1 VQIIDAYV
9 PSASVLPLYGM
20 QVIESMVMAIGAFN
34 ASKASGHPMHH
45 PEISNL

>member
-1 VQIIDAYV
+1 
-9 PSASVLPLYGM
+9 VLPLYGM

-34 ASKASGHPMHH
+34 ASGHPMHH

>member
-20 QVIESMVMAIGAFN
+20 QVIESMGAFN